1 MATLSADV
9 AKVKAWLV
17 KAWAYVQTEYKQ
29 LVAAALVGH
38 YTGLVETIVTWV
50 HKVI

>member
-1 MATLSADV
+1 MATLSADY
-9 AKVKAWLV
+9 AAVKAWV
-17 KAWAYVQTEYKQ
+17 VAAWAYVQAEYKQ

-38 YTGLVETIVTWV
+38 YTGIVETIVTWV

>member
-17 KAWAYVQTEYKQ
+17 AAWAYVQAEYKQ

-38 YTGLVETIVTWV
+38 YTGVVETIVTWV

>member
-9 AKVKAWLV
+9 AAVKAWV
-17 KAWAYVQTEYKQ
+17 AKAVAYVTAEYKQ
-29 LVAAALVGH
+29 LAAAVLVGH
-38 YTGLVETIVTWV
+38 YTGVVETIVTWV